1 VELVGVEMAHK
12 TEPPPKMELSTQAVA
27 VAGLAEM
34 TFLVL
39 LVELA
44 VTNGATF
51 TQFFHPDDRVNVDS
65 LLHRPQRSGLN
76 VFQ

>member
-34 TFLVL
+34 TVLVL

-44 VTNGATF
+44 ALALS
-51 TQFFHPDDRVNVDS
+51 S
-65 LLHRPQRSGLN
+65 LKYLTT
-76 VFQ
+76 